1 MEYENERTE
10 FKSRVTDEI
19 YKEVIAFANT
29 DGGVIYVGIDDQGN
43 VVGLEDTDGSYTRLT
58 NGVRDAIQPDVTM
71 FVRYVLQDDRV
82 IRIEV
87 SEGSYKPYY
96 LKGKGLKPT
105 GVFVRQGTS
114 SVPASPDLIRR
125 MIRDSDGGV
134 FEEMRTPEQ
143 GLTFDEAA
151 VAFKRYGV
159 DFDEDKYVAL
169 GVRSLNDSAYTN
181 LGLLCS
187 DQCRHTVKIAVF
199 GDRENTAFKDAREFG
214 GSIFR
219 QLDDSYAY
227 LSLCNRTLSVFE
239 GLERIENKDY
249 PDEALREALLNA
261 LVHRD
266 YSFSG
271 SIVVNVNDDAMEF
284 ISLGGLVPGL
294 TAEDV
299 RSGISQPRNRRLAE
313 IFHRLKLIE
322 SYGTGI
328 RRIYALYSNCS
339 EQPEIVVTPNV
350 FKLILPNMNA
360 AAEKTKQEKLAR
372 LDEATPQMK
381 PVLDYLTVHGEMSE
395 KDVEALLGIKKT
407 RVYLLA
413 RQMSER
419 GLIEIVGRG
428 AGKRFRRVI

>member
-1 MEYENERTE
+1 MNYETENME
-10 FKSRVTDEI
+10 FKAQFTEEI

-29 DGGVIYVGIDDQGN
+29 DGGVVYVGVDDQGN

-71 FVRYVLQDDRV
+71 FVRYVLQDDGV
-82 IRIEV
+82 IRVEV

-96 LKGKGLKPT
+96 LKGKGLKPS
-105 GVFVRQGTS
+105 GVFVRQGAS

-125 MIRDSDGGV
+125 MIRDSDGDV

-199 GDRENTAFKDAREFG
+199 GDKENTAFKDAREFG

-271 SIVVNVNDDAMEF
+271 SIVVNVNDDGMEF

-360 AAEKTKQEKLAR
+360 AAEKTKLEKLAR
-372 LDEATPQMK
+372 LDEATPQMRA
-381 PVLDYLTVHGEMSE
+381 VLDYLTVHGEMSE
-395 KDVEALLGIKKT
+395 KDVETLLGIKKT
-407 RVYLLA
+407 RVYLLT

-428 AGKRFRRVI
+428 ASKRFRRVI

>member
-1 MEYENERTE
+1 MEYESERME
-10 FKSRVTDEI
+10 FKSQVTEEI

-29 DGGVIYVGIDDQGN
+29 DGGVIYVGVDDRGN
-43 VVGLEDTDGSYTRLT
+43 PVGLEDTDGNYTRLT
-58 NGVRDAIQPDVTM
+58 NGIRDAILPDVTM
-71 FVRYVLQDDRV
+71 FVRYVLQENRV
-82 IRIEV
+82 IRVEV

-96 LKGKGLKPT
+96 LKGKGLKPS
-105 GVFVRQGTS
+105 GVFVRQGAS

-143 GLTFDEAA
+143 ELTFTEAA
-151 VAFKRYGV
+151 AAFSRYGV
-159 DFDEDKYVAL
+159 SFGEDKFTAL
-169 GVRSLNDSAYTN
+169 GIRSLHDSAYTN

-199 GDRENTAFKDAREFG
+199 GDKAKTVFKDAREFG

-219 QLDDSYAY
+219 QLDDSFAY
-227 LSLCNRTLSVFE
+227 LSLCNRTLSIFE
-239 GLERIENKDY
+239 GLERIEKKDY

-271 SIVVNVNDDAMEF
+271 SIIINVNDDGMEF
-284 ISLGGLVPGL
+284 ISIGGLDPGL
-294 TAEDV
+294 TAEDIKN
-299 RSGISQPRNRRLAE
+299 GISQPRNRKLAE

-328 RRIYALYSNCS
+328 RRIYALYADCP
-339 EQPEIVVTPNV
+339 EQPEIVVTPNA
-350 FKLILPNMNA
+350 FRLILPNMNA
-360 AAEKTKQEKLAR
+360 AAEKSEKEKTAR
-372 LDEATPQMK
+372 LDGVTPQMK
-381 PVLDYLTVHGEMSE
+381 TVLDYLSVHGDMSE
-395 KDVEALLGIKKT
+395 GEMETLLGVKRT
-407 RVYLLA
+407 RVYLLT
-413 RQMSER
+413 RQMAEY

-428 AGKRFRRVI
+428 AGKRFRKV

>member
-1 MEYENERTE
+1 MEYENEQTAL
-10 FKSRVTDEI
+10 KSRVTDEI

-71 FVRYVLQDDRV
+71 FVRYVLQDDGV

-143 GLTFDEAA
+143 ELTFAEAA
-151 VAFKRYGV
+151 AAFKRYGV
-159 DFDEDKYVAL
+159 DFGEDKYVAL

-381 PVLDYLTVHGEMSE
+381 TVLDYLTVHGEMSE

>member
-105 GVFVRQGTS
+105 GVFVRQGAS

-143 GLTFDEAA
+143 ELTFAEAA
-151 VAFKRYGV
+151 AAFKRYGV
-159 DFDEDKYVAL
+159 DFGEDKYVAL

-381 PVLDYLTVHGEMSE
+381 TVLDYLTVHGEMSE

>member
-10 FKSRVTDEI
+10 FKLRVTDEI

-29 DGGVIYVGIDDQGN
+29 DGGVIYVGIDDRGN
-43 VVGLEDTDGSYTRLT
+43 VVGPDDTDGSYTRLT
-58 NGVRDAIQPDVTM
+58 NGIRDAIQPDVTM
-71 FVRYVLQDDRV
+71 FVRYVLQNNRV
-82 IRIEV
+82 IRVEV

-96 LKGKGLKPT
+96 LKGKGLKPS
-105 GVFVRQGTS
+105 GVFVRQGAS
-114 SVPASPDLIRR
+114 SVPASPELIRR

-143 GLTFDEAA
+143 DLTFTEAA
-151 VAFKRYGV
+151 AAFRRYGT
-159 DFDEDKYVAL
+159 DFGEEKYTAL
-169 GVRSLNDSAYTN
+169 GIRSLHDSAYTN
-181 LGLLCS
+181 IGLLCS

-199 GDRENTAFKDAREFG
+199 GDKGKTVFKDAREFG

-219 QLDDSYAY
+219 QLDDSYSY

-239 GLERIENKDY
+239 GLERIEKKDY

-271 SIVVNVNDDAMEF
+271 SIIINVNDDGMEF
-284 ISLGGLVPGL
+284 ISIGGLVPGL
-294 TAEDV
+294 TAEDIK
-299 RSGISQPRNRRLAE
+299 SGISQPRNRRLADV
-313 IFHRLKLIE
+313 FHRLKLIE

-328 RRIYALYSNCS
+328 RRIYALYADCP
-339 EQPEIVVTPNV
+339 EQPEIIVTPNA
-350 FKLILPNMNA
+350 FKLILPNRNT
-360 AAEKTKQEKLAR
+360 AAEKSKQEKAAR
-372 LDEATPQMK
+372 LDEATPQMRA
-381 PVLDYLTVHGEMSE
+381 VLDYLSVHGEMSE
-395 KDVEALLGIKKT
+395 EDAEALLGIKRT
-407 RVYLLA
+407 RVYLLT

-428 AGKRFRRVI
+428 AGKRFRRA

>member
-71 FVRYVLQDDRV
+71 FVRYVLQDDGV

-96 LKGKGLKPT
+96 LKGRGLKPT

-143 GLTFDEAA
+143 ELTFAEAA
-151 VAFKRYGV
+151 AAFKRYGV
-159 DFDEDKYVAL
+159 DFGEDKYVAL

-381 PVLDYLTVHGEMSE
+381 TVLDYLTVHGEMSE

>member
-143 GLTFDEAA
+143 ELTFAEAA
-151 VAFKRYGV
+151 AAFKRYGV
-159 DFDEDKYVAL
+159 DFGEDKYVAL

-381 PVLDYLTVHGEMSE
+381 TVLDYLTVHGEMSE

>member
-71 FVRYVLQDDRV
+71 FVRYVLQDDGV

-96 LKGKGLKPT
+96 LKGRGLKPT

-143 GLTFDEAA
+143 ELTFAEAA
-151 VAFKRYGV
+151 AAFKRYGV
-159 DFDEDKYVAL
+159 DFGEDKYVAL

-294 TAEDV
+294 TTEDV
-299 RSGISQPRNRRLAE
+299 RSGISQPRNSRLAE

-381 PVLDYLTVHGEMSE
+381 TVLDYLTVHGEMSE